1 MQHVAETQVP
11 SAPRYGWFSAL
22 GALLAGSIVAFFP
35 LLAVAFALGV
45 VVHILPGS
53 TPADPGRGWPWRID
67 GAWSAFAD
75 LGPLLFTGGVVAA
88 GIGFY
93 VGSRTGRRT
102 ARWPIALCATL
113 VGWIPITQGG
123 HNGLLGVSGGLAF
136 LAMWWTTRKTSEM
149 ARPELP
155 TKTHQR
161 IAVAAAA
168 TGTLTLAAVSLAYGT
183 LHPIRADFS
192 SVPATAATL
201 HGGKT
206 DRFPVTIYNQGP
218 LPVRILAV
226 SLSPTPDLRLARVEL
241 LGPRREGPTIDSLY
255 SPLRTPTIST
265 TGDLTLWLTLTGPSR
280 CNGMTETLSALDV
293 RVAVA
298 GLNRVQRVLLGPTP
312 VQVNCR
318 PARRP

>member
-1 MQHVAETQVP
+1 
-11 SAPRYGWFSAL
+11 
-22 GALLAGSIVAFFP
+22 
-35 LLAVAFALGV
+35 
-45 VVHILPGS
+45 
-53 TPADPGRGWPWRID
+53 
-67 GAWSAFAD
+67 
-75 LGPLLFTGGVVAA
+75 
-88 GIGFY
+88 
-93 VGSRTGRRT
+93 
-102 ARWPIALCATL
+102 
-113 VGWIPITQGG
+113 VGWIPVTQGA

-155 TKTHQR
+155 TKTHQG
-161 IAVAAAA
+161 IAIAAAA

-192 SVPATAATL
+192 SVPATATL

-241 LGPRREGPTIDSLY
+241 PGPRREGPTIDSLY

-312 VQVNCR
+312 LQVNCR